1 MQRSNAADRRSSRI
15 PAALPILVTSLGP
28 GAHFSEICETLVVSA
43 HGCSMR
49 SPVKLDAGVPVH
61 LHSKEGRQTTAQVVY
76 CQPMEA
82 GREGW
87 KLGAS
92 LDWPDNF
99 WGLKTCPADW
109 TRLAGNRERALV
121 KTGRGGEA
129 SGQAE
134 GQLRQIM
141 AELVKPLQDEV
152 VELREKLGHGEPK
165 RSRFEV
171 SLSQI
176 PPELEEQLEQRLR
189 KDLGSRVLEQTRAQ
203 SAQLLEAA
211 KQAIDEK
218 TTRTHDAF
226 LEKVTSKLQS
236 VEKRAQGISEELAE
250 KVRQQ
255 FQSGLDELH
264 GHVVDAGHR
273 LERRSEDL
281 SQGLQRNL
289 TQEHQASLGEMRGL
303 QAEIASDSSRLQSQ
317 VADLDGRIAKLDES
331 ARTLESGL
339 DRRLTQM
346 AHETV
351 NSARSQLEGAVDLI
365 LTELAT
371 RSGKEL
377 GKQVDDACE
386 HLRIIQKGIESS
398 ASSTLRGQVT
408 EALQGFE
415 HSMNELAQQSVDSW
429 RHTLASGLNSL
440 ARILGEQFQLE
451 AAPNGNKNPHARG
464 E

>member
-1 MQRSNAADRRSSRI
+1 
-15 PAALPILVTSLGP
+15 
-28 GAHFSEICETLVVSA
+28 
-43 HGCSMR
+43 MR
-49 SPVKLDAGVPVH
+49 SPVQLDAGVPVH
-61 LHSKEGRQTTAQVVY
+61 FHSKEGRQTTAQVVY

-82 GREGW
+82 GKEGW

-109 TRLAGNRERALV
+109 TRLAGSRERTLV
-121 KTGRGGEA
+121 KTGRGSEA
-129 SGQAE
+129 SGQPE
-134 GQLRQIM
+134 GQLRQVI
-141 AELVKPLQDEV
+141 AELVKPLEDEV
-152 VELREKLGHGEPK
+152 VQLREKLGSGETR

-203 SAQLLEAA
+203 SAQLLEMA
-211 KQAIDEK
+211 KQAIEEK
-218 TTRTHDAF
+218 TTRTHDGF
-226 LEKVTSKLQS
+226 LEKVAAKLQS
-236 VEKRAQGISEELAE
+236 VEKRAQGISEELAGQL
-250 KVRQQ
+250 RQQ
-255 FQSGLDELH
+255 FQSGQDEVH
-264 GHVVDAGHR
+264 GHVVEAGHR

-281 SQGLQRNL
+281 FQGLQRNL
-289 TQEHQASLGEMRGL
+289 TQEHAASLQQMRSL
-303 QAEIASDSSRLQSQ
+303 QAEIASESSRFQSQ

-398 ASSTLRGQVT
+398 ASSTLRGQVN
-408 EALQGFE
+408 EALEGFE
-415 HSMNELAQQSVDSW
+415 HSMNELAQQSVESW

-451 AAPNGNKNPHARG
+451 AAPNGNKKAHSRG